1 MTRGERET
9 RETRASPATGVF
21 SWANLISLLRIP
33 LAAAFFVTDRTDL
46 RLAIL
51 AAAAASDYADGWVA
65 RRYQQ
70 GSRAGEI
77 IDPLTDKAFVITAL
91 GTLVGAG
98 ALTIAEVIL
107 LIARDIVTMLG
118 FAVGLALGLR
128 IHYRAR
134 FSGKV
139 VTTFQLATVIAA
151 IAVPPATR
159 AAVLITGAAG
169 VWAIADYVAFGVRSL
184 RGTEPHG

>member
-1 MTRGERET
+1 MW
-9 RETRASPATGVF
+9 P
-21 SWANLISLLRIP
+21 NLISLLRIP

-77 IDPLTDKAFVITAL
+77 IDPLTDKAFVVTAL
-91 GTLVGAG
+91 GSLVHAG
-98 ALTIAEVIL
+98 ALTVAEVIIL
-107 LIARDIVTMLG
+107 VARDIVTMLG
-118 FAVGLALGLR
+118 FALGLVLDLR
-128 IHYRAR
+128 IPYRAR

-139 VTTFQLATVIAA
+139 VTTLQLATVIAA
-151 IAVPPATR
+151 IAFAPATHV
-159 AAVLITGAAG
+159 AVLITGAAG
-169 VWAIADYVAFGVRSL
+169 AWAIADYVAFGVRSL
-184 RGTEPHG
+184 RHIEPHG